1 MSLMNDMLR
10 DLDRRGGTSPNPAG
24 PSTHRTQ
31 PAQSRYFIGAVLAVL
46 VALAIAAV
54 VLWSRVGSSDDDS
67 LPVAEQPMPPID
79 SGSVAEPKVYEP
91 EPRKTTTR
99 ELETALT
106 QSMTQKPVEAVPDAP
121 QESDF
126 SEDLQRL
133 LDKARQARD
142 RDRLTRPAGD
152 NAYEYY
158 QQVLALSADHPEA
171 LAGLAAIAQ
180 RYRELAEAAMDREA
194 LDAAQQFLRRARS
207 VDPQL
212 SGMQNSE
219 ARLEALQSRS
229 QSGSAEPENEDTAD
243 ASSLNVQLDLAS
255 EDRRRAQQARQ
266 WWSRDQR
273 SRARHFLEQTL
284 AQWPDD
290 RVPPTVSTAALVE
303 FYLQEGNDSQAE
315 QLLNESSAL
324 SDDEHARLGAELWSL
339 RGDNARALALL
350 ESAAEHAEG
359 NEPYRALW
367 ARLNYEQGR
376 HEQAANHYRQL
387 LNDFGAQ
394 PAYWLGLG
402 LAEDARQQP
411 VAALQAFEQA
421 LASGVYDSRESI
433 RRYLEGRIGALTRR
447 TENREP

>member
-1 MSLMNDMLR
+1 VSLMNDMLR

-31 PAQSRYFIGAVLAVL
+31 PMQSRYFVGAGLAVL
-46 VALAIAAV
+46 VALVIAALV
-54 VLWSRVGSSDDDS
+54 FWSLVGAGGEGSA
-67 LPVAEQPMPPID
+67 PMTEQPMPAID
-79 SGSVAEPKVYEP
+79 SAPVAESTVAEP
-91 EPRKTTTR
+91 EPRMPATLDV
-99 ELETALT
+99 EAALSQPLT
-106 QSMTQKPVEAVPDAP
+106 QEPVEAVPD
-121 QESDF
+121 ESQDSGF
-126 SEDLQRL
+126 SEDLQLL

-194 LDAAQQFLRRARS
+194 LDEAQQFLRRARS

-219 ARLEALQSRS
+219 ARLETLRNRS
-229 QSGSAEPENEDTAD
+229 QSEGTEPETEKAAD

-284 AQWPDD
+284 AQWPED
-290 RVPPTVSTAALVE
+290 RVPPTVSTVALVE
-303 FYLQEGNDSQAE
+303 FYLQESNDSQAE
-315 QLLNESSAL
+315 QLLNESRAL

-350 ESAAEHAEG
+350 ENAAEHAEG

-402 LAEDARQQP
+402 LAEDARQRAA
-411 VAALQAFEQA
+411 AALQAFEQA
-421 LASGVYDSRESI
+421 LASGAYDGRESI
-433 RRYLEGRIGALTRR
+433 RRYLEGRVDALARR

>member
-31 PAQSRYFIGAVLAVL
+31 PMQSRYFVGAGLAVL
-46 VALAIAAV
+46 VALVIAALV
-54 VLWSRVGSSDDDS
+54 FWSLVGAGGEGSAPMTEQPVPAIDS
-67 LPVAEQPMPPID
+67 APVAE
-79 SGSVAEPKVYEP
+79 STVAEP
-91 EPRKTTTR
+91 EPRMPATR
-99 ELETALT
+99 EVEAALS
-106 QSMTQKPVEAVPDAP
+106 QPVTQKPVEAIPDES
-121 QESDF
+121 QDSDF
-126 SEDLQRL
+126 SEDIQVL

-158 QQVLALSADHPEA
+158 QQVLALSADHPVA

-219 ARLEALQSRS
+219 ARLETLRNRS
-229 QSGSAEPENEDTAD
+229 QSEGTEPETEKAAD

-284 AQWPDD
+284 AQWPED
-290 RVPPTVSTAALVE
+290 RVPPTVSTVALVE

-315 QLLNESSAL
+315 QLLNESRAL
-324 SDDEHARLGAELWSL
+324 SDDEHSRLGAELWSL

-350 ESAAEHAEG
+350 ENSAEHAEG

-387 LNDFGAQ
+387 LSDFGAQ

-402 LAEDARQQP
+402 LAEDARQQAA
-411 VAALQAFEQA
+411 AALQAFEQA
-421 LASGVYDSRESI
+421 LASGAYDGRESI
-433 RRYLEGRIGALTRR
+433 RRYLEGRVGVLVRR

>member
-31 PAQSRYFIGAVLAVL
+31 PMQSRYVVGAVLAV
-46 VALAIAAV
+46 VVVLAIASMV
-54 VLWSRVGSSDDDS
+54 FWSLVGSGDDADV
-67 LPVAEQPMPPID
+67 PVAEQPRPPID
-79 SGSVAEPKVYEP
+79 PEPVAEPRVAEP
-91 EPRKTTTR
+91 EPALPATR
-99 ELETALT
+99 EVEAALS
-106 QSMTQKPVEAVPDAP
+106 QPVTQKPAEAIPDES
-121 QESDF
+121 QDSDF
-126 SEDLQRL
+126 SEDIQVL

-171 LAGLAAIAQ
+171 LAGLAVIAQ

-219 ARLEALQSRS
+219 ARLEALRNRS
-229 QSGSAEPENEDTAD
+229 QSGRTEPETEKAAD

-255 EDRRRAQQARQ
+255 EDRRREQQARQ

-284 AQWPDD
+284 AQWPGDGA
-290 RVPPTVSTAALVE
+290 PPAMSTVALVE
-303 FYLQEGNDSQAE
+303 FYLEEGSLSDAE
-315 QLLNESSAL
+315 QLLNQSRAL
-324 SDDEHARLGAELWSL
+324 PDDERARLGAELWSL

-350 ESAAEHAEG
+350 ENAAEHSTD

-402 LAEDARQQP
+402 LAEDARQQAA
-411 VAALQAFEQA
+411 AALQAFEQA
-421 LASGVYDSRESI
+421 LASGAYDGRESI
-433 RRYLEGRIGALTRR
+433 RRYLEGRIGTLARR
-447 TENREP
+447 TDNREP